1 MAFFIIF
8 TVFSPI
14 LAQDLNSHE
23 SAALECLLAMNADKT
38 VNLSAKPIAEGVFK
52 NSPDLMKYHDA
63 IVNFFDKYIC
73 WDHLRDYFIEQYCA
87 KFSESE
93 LTEMTAF
100 FKSKTGI
107 KYINTLPELQ
117 SLYAQL
123 SQKVMQDNID
133 ELGTI
138 IKKTK

>member
-1 MAFFIIF
+1 
-8 TVFSPI
+8 
-14 LAQDLNSHE
+14 
-23 SAALECLLAMNADKT
+23 
-38 VNLSAKPIAEGVFK
+38 
-52 NSPDLMKYHDA
+52 
-63 IVNFFDKYIC
+63 
-73 WDHLRDYFIEQYCA
+73 
-87 KFSESE
+87 
-93 LTEMTAF
+93 MTAF